1 MRKRKGRMTLAL
13 LLTAAMVL
21 TMTPA
26 LAFAA
31 GDSGGQVNR
40 ISGGNRYDT
49 AAQTAL
55 GAYPNGAAAVIIAR
69 GDNEGQFADGLAA
82 SYLSAVKEAPILLTS
97 PGSLPQETED
107 AVKKLKP
114 DTAYILGGELAVSA
128 AVAGKL
134 KSLGLKVER
143 LQGANRYATAA
154 MIAAQ
159 GGKTDTAL
167 VVSGSAPADSLVAGP
182 LASSEKRPILL
193 VSKDSVP
200 GETKQAIAGLN
211 IKTIDVVGGETVVSK
226 AVYEKLGASARYAGH
241 DRIETS
247 LEVAKNLFPAPQ
259 AFSIVGYLNLADAVG
274 AAAYGDPIIYV
285 KNSLAEV
292 QPYLAGAATSSA
304 RFNIFG
310 GPLAVNSAVADAL
323 QKLKLLGEIFTVV
336 LDAGHGGTDPG
347 AVSSVATGSLTEAD
361 LNEQQTR
368 ILGELLQGYGVN
380 VVYTRDIIPERDNSI
395 SEGQDLQNRVD
406 VANNLNAD
414 LFLSIHHNSFDGQS
428 AHGVE
433 TYYCSSKLVAET
445 VEPSILLAKNIVDS
459 IAELGFYNRGHKD
472 NIFMVT
478 KYTTMPSVLIEAG
491 FMSNDAEVLKV
502 ADKKMQLAIA
512 QAIADTII
520 DFYNL

>member
-21 TMTPA
+21 TMTPV

-31 GDSGGQVNR
+31 DDSGGQVNR

-49 AAQTAL
+49 SAKTAL
-55 GAYPNGAAAVIIAR
+55 DAYPNGAAAVIIAR
-69 GDNEGQFADGLAA
+69 GDDEGQFADGLAA

-114 DTAYILGGELAVSA
+114 ETAYILGGNLAVSSP
-128 AVAGKL
+128 VENKL

-143 LQGANRYATAA
+143 LQGANRYDTAA
-154 MIAAQ
+154 VIGAQ

-167 VVSGSAPADSLVAGP
+167 VVSGFAPADSLAAGP

-200 GETKQAIAGLN
+200 DETKQAIADLG
-211 IKTIDVVGGETVVSK
+211 IKAIDVVGGETVVSK
-226 AVYEKLGASARYAGH
+226 AVYEKLGAHKRYAGH
-241 DRIETS
+241 NRIETS
-247 LEVAKNLFPAPQ
+247 LEVAENLFPASQ

-285 KNSLAEV
+285 TDSLSDV
-292 QPYLAGAATSSA
+292 QSYLTGAVTASA

-310 GPLAVNSAVADAL
+310 GPLAVNSAVVEAL
-323 QKLKLLGEIFTVV
+323 QKLLADSHVFTIV

-347 AVSSVATGSLTEAD
+347 AVSSVATGSLKEAD

-368 ILGELLQGYGVN
+368 ILGELLKEYGVN
-380 VVYTRDIIPERDNSI
+380 VVYTRDIIPERDDSI
-395 SEGQDLQNRVD
+395 SETQDLQNRID

-414 LFLSIHHNSFDGQS
+414 LFLSIHHNSFGEQS

-445 VEPSILLAKNIVDS
+445 VAPSSSLAKNIADS

-502 ADKKMQLAIA
+502 ASKETQLAIA

-520 DFYNL
+520 DYYNL